1 MDILCAMLCQLERYF
16 SLSLGGGRGCQLY
29 DAFSR
34 GGEENARCMMLSLE
48 VGGCPLYDT
57 FSALKKMP
65 AVRCLLQRGSGYLLH
80 DAFS

>member
-16 SLSLGGGRGCQLY
+16 SLSLGGRGCRLY

-34 GGEENARCMMLSLE
+34 GGGENARCMMLSLE
-48 VGGCPLYDT
+48 VGGCPLYDA

-65 AVRCLLQRGSGYLLH
+65 AVRFLLQRGSGCLLH
-80 DAFS
+80 DTFS